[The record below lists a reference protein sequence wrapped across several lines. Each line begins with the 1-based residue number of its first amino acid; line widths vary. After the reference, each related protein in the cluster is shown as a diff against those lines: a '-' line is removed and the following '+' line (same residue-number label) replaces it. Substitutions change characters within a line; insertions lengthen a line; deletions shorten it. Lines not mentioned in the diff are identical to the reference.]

1 MLVYGTTTKFK
12 IVREEQHPP
21 ATSREACDAIVRE
34 FEMAT
39 ARSSFAVGE
48 SIYIHPSQSSV
59 FQDKSQL
66 RLLFPP
72 SLVNVF
78 VHFKNTAV

>member
-48 SIYIHPSQSSV
+48 SIYIHPSQ
-59 FQDKSQL
+59 DKSQL

-72 SLVNVF
+72 SLLNVF

>member
-34 FEMAT
+34 FEMAR

-48 SIYIHPSQSSV
+48 SIYTLHPS
-59 FQDKSQL
+59 QDKSQL

-78 VHFKNTAV
+78 LHFNIYA